1 MNLSL
6 SVKFNLAFLAVFA
19 AGFAAT
25 GIVAD
30 RVLQANAVQTTV
42 RDASLMIE
50 AATAVHNYTS
60 EQVTPLL
67 ATQIKYA
74 FVPQSIPAY
83 SAIESLLAIQKKFPG
98 FYYKHAML
106 NPTNPRDRATDW
118 ENDVIRRLHD
128 HPELSQVIG
137 ERETPAGRSLYIARP
152 TRIDSAACL
161 ECHSTPAA
169 APRTMLDKYGPANG
183 FDWPLH
189 ETIGA
194 QVVSVPMSLPL
205 EQARSVWRTFM
216 ASFAAVFACVLV
228 ALNLMVHFLVTRRLR
243 ALSRAADEASLGKL
257 DTAQF
262 PVRGG
267 DEIASLAVSFNR
279 MKTSLVEAI
288 KMLGA

>member
-1 MNLSL
+1 MKMSL
-6 SVKFNLAFLAVFA
+6 SVKFNLVFFVIFA
-19 AGFAAT
+19 AGFAGT
-25 GIVAD
+25 GIIAD
-30 RVLQANAVQTTV
+30 RLLQQNAVQMTV
-42 RDASLMIE
+42 QDASLMIE

-67 ATQIKYA
+67 ATQIKYV

-83 SAIESLLAIQKKFPG
+83 SAIESLLAIQKKIPG
-98 FYYKHAML
+98 FSYKSAML

-128 HPELSQVIG
+128 HPELPQLVG
-137 ERETPAGRSLYIARP
+137 QRDTPSGPSLYIARP

-161 ECHSTPAA
+161 ECHSTPSA

-183 FDWPLH
+183 FGWPLH

-205 EQARSVWRTFM
+205 AHARLVWRTFM
-216 ASFAAVFACVLV
+216 TSVAAVFVCALL
-228 ALNLMVHFLVTRRLR
+228 ALNVMVHFLVTRRLG

-257 DTAQF
+257 GAAEF
-262 PVRGG
+262 KVRGS

-279 MKTSLVEAI
+279 MKTSLVEAL
-288 KMLGA
+288 KLLGA

>member
-1 MNLSL
+1 MNMSL
-6 SVKFNLAFLAVFA
+6 SVKFNLTFLAIFA
-19 AGFAAT
+19 AGFAGT
-25 GIVAD
+25 GIIAE
-30 RVLQANAVQTTV
+30 RVLQDNAVQSTV
-42 RDASLMIE
+42 RDASMMIE

-67 ATQIKYA
+67 ATQIKYV

-83 SAIESLLAIQKKFPG
+83 SAIESLLAIQKKIPG
-98 FYYKHAML
+98 FSYKHAML

-128 HPELSQVIG
+128 DPQLTEIVGQ
-137 ERETPAGRSLYIARP
+137 RDTPSGRSLFIARP

-169 APRTMLDKYGPANG
+169 APPTVLDKYGPANG
-183 FDWPLH
+183 FGWPLH

-205 EQARSVWRTFM
+205 EQARAVWRTFM
-216 ASFAAVFACVLV
+216 MSLAAVFACALI
-228 ALNLMVHFLVTRRLR
+228 ALNVMVHFLVTKRLR
-243 ALSRAADEASLGKL
+243 ALSRAADDASLGKL

-262 PVRGG
+262 AARGG
-267 DEIASLAVSFNR
+267 DEIASLAISFNR
-279 MKTSLVEAI
+279 MKTSLVEAL